1 MSKLEMKL
9 EIMEMKIS
17 DLEKLVAIDMIDND
31 FVPFIESDVKTYWSE
46 RL

>member
-1 MSKLEMKL
+1 MKL

-17 DLEKLVAIDMIDND
+17 DLEKLVALDMLESGYI
-31 FVPFIESDVKTYWSE
+31 PFMEEEVKAYWSE

>member
-17 DLEKLVAIDMIDND
+17 DLEKLVAIDMLDNG
-31 FVPFIESDVKTYWSE
+31 FVPFMEIEVKAYWSE

>member
-1 MSKLEMKL
+1 MTMLEMKF

-17 DLEKLVAIDMIDND
+17 DLEKLVALDMLDNGYI
-31 FVPFIESDVKTYWSE
+31 PFHEEEIKTYWSE